1 MVERV
6 RPQKMK
12 GKEKQPAW
20 KEKIEKDIKILRGQL
35 PLLSE
40 IAKGSNVKKS
50 KRKYLEY
57 KLGIRKKEDMPAA
70 QEILK
75 PRIQAKAQRIR
86 RFEKRSRFFRQ
97 NKSLR
102 KMQKLYRELDKKK
115 IDVKETPTTK
125 DIEEF
130 WSKI

>member
-1 MVERV
+1 
-6 RPQKMK
+6 MK
-12 GKEKQPAW
+12 GKEKQQAW

-35 PLLSE
+35 PLLSD
-40 IAKGSNVKKS
+40 IAKGSNVKKR

-57 KLGIRKKEDMPAA
+57 KLGIRKKEDIPAA

-75 PRIQAKAQRIR
+75 QRIQAKAQRIT

-97 NKSLR
+97 NKIF
-102 KMQKLYRELDKKK
+102 KEDAKKLYRELDKKK